1 MPYHIETFDK
11 PDHAAMRKD
20 LRDVHI
26 TFLDEH
32 AALLLACGAK
42 LDDAGEAAGGGVYI
56 VDVEQRAEAQAF
68 IEADPYH
75 RNGLFREVRITRW
88 RKAFL
93 AGKSYLG

>member
-20 LRDVHI
+20 LRDVH
-26 TFLDEH
+26 LAYLNEH
-32 AALLLACGAK
+32 MALLLACGAK
-42 LDDAGEAAGGGVYI
+42 LDDAGESAGGGIYI
-56 VDVEQRAEAQAF
+56 VDVEQRSEAEAF

-75 RNGLFREVRITRW
+75 QHGLFREVRITRW

-93 AGKSYLG
+93 DGRLFLV